1 MKESKQGHAGRK
13 TDFSEMEGKTCWQCW
28 NFRPFLDP
36 QVQIIVQQLRLQA
49 GAIGL
54 TWSLHYR
61 LQKKTLVG
69 NLFTSS
75 GLTRQLFAFR
85 TFWGYTLN
93 CKVYVDVQS

>member
-13 TDFSEMEGKTCWQCW
+13 TDLSEMEGKTCWQCW
-28 NFRPFLDP
+28 KFRQFLDP

-54 TWSLHYR
+54 TWS
-61 LQKKTLVG
+61 
-69 NLFTSS
+69 
-75 GLTRQLFAFR
+75 QLFAFR